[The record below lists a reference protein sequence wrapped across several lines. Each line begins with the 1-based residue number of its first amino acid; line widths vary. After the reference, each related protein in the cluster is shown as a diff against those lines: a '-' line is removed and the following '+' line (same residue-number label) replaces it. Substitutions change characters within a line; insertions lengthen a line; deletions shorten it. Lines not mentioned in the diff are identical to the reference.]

1 MSLFT
6 LLDVQ
11 FKEQEKRVFDASKIT
26 QYPTNTYRYPI
37 DVGSADKG
45 HYVVFYINEQVK
57 TSFSSGTDEANKPT
71 IFKNRAEI
79 QSKLGEPTNFGGA
92 VQKFGNQVV
101 TPLLNSI
108 SSSSIVS
115 SALGL
120 GSDVLNKTIGTD
132 NANKLKGVS
141 SSFTDSALK
150 QFDMGLVTGEG
161 FARTIRRTKDTI
173 ALYMPDS
180 LAFSHDQQYSEVSM
194 NSGIFGLAGVAGS
207 SISDM
212 LKSGSMEAGAEIL
225 GKNISPFAAQAIRS
239 KFGDQ
244 GDLLFS
250 AATGTV
256 MNPQLELLYRS
267 PQFRSFNF
275 EFMFYPRSEEEARQV
290 HQIIDKLKF
299 HQAPELKKG
308 SAGFF
313 LVPPSEFDIEF
324 HYNEKINPN
333 LPRMSTCVLTK
344 IDLDYAP
351 NGFSSY
357 EVPLQNTPQVG
368 GTGTPVGIRMVL
380 NFMETE
386 ILTKNSPTLSD
397 EIAKYSAQSTT
408 VASAPSTL
416 G

>member
-11 FKEQEKRVFDASKIT
+11 FKEPEKRVFDSSKIT
-26 QYPTNTYRYPI
+26 QYPTNTYRYPV
-37 DVGSADKG
+37 DVGSVDKA

-57 TSFSSGTDEANKPT
+57 TSFSSGTDAANKPT
-71 IFKNRAEI
+71 IFKNRSEI

-101 TPLLNSI
+101 TPLLNSAV
-108 SSSSIVS
+108 SLPGVS

-120 GSDVLNKTIGTD
+120 GNDLLNTTLGTD
-132 NANKLKGVS
+132 KANKLKEAS

-194 NSGIFGLAGVAGS
+194 NTGIFGLAGVAGS

-212 LKSGSMEAGAEIL
+212 MKSGSMQELAGIL
-225 GKNISPFAAQAIRS
+225 GKNVSPFAAQAIRS

-267 PQFRSFNF
+267 PQFRNFTF
-275 EFMFYPRSEEEARQV
+275 EFIFYPRSEEEARQV
-290 HQIIDKLKF
+290 HLIIDKLKF

-324 HYNEKINPN
+324 HYNGKINPN

-351 NGFSSY
+351 NGFAAY
-357 EVPLQNTPQVG
+357 EVPLKNSPEVG
-368 GTGTPVGIRMVL
+368 GTGMPVGIRMVL

-397 EIAKYSAQSTT
+397 EIQKYSAQSSS
-408 VASAPSTL
+408 ASAPSTL